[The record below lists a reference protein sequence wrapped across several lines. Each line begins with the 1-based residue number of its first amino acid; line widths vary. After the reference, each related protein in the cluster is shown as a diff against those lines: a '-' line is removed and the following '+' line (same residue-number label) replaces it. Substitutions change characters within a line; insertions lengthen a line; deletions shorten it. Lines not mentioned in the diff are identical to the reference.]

1 MEQVPYIMAFCG
13 GLLAFFSPCVLPLLP
28 AYLSMVSGLSLE
40 EMTKARHDKWHV
52 RKVLLTNSCFFAL
65 GFTFVFVL
73 LGASATFVGQFL
85 LSHLHIINKIAGALI
100 VILGLHITG
109 LLKIKYL
116 YYEKR
121 IHVDKKPVGIIW
133 SFVAGMAF
141 AFGWTPCI
149 GPILA
154 GILALAAKQETVNQG
169 IVLLTLFSL
178 GMAIPFVAT
187 ALLFD
192 LFRKVPLTGGIM
204 RKFEI
209 VTGTFLIFIG
219 VLIFT
224 NNFQALASGFTS
236 MLSGIFE

>member
-1 MEQVPYIMAFCG
+1 MEQVPYIAAFFG

-28 AYLSMVSGLSLE
+28 AYLSMVSGLSLD
-40 EMTKARHDKWHV
+40 EMTKARHDKWRV
-52 RKVLLTNSCFFAL
+52 RKLLLMNSCFFSA

-73 LGASATFVGQFL
+73 LGASATFLGQFL
-85 LSHLHIINKIAGALI
+85 LSHLHIISKIAGALI
-100 VILGLHITG
+100 IVLGLHITG
-109 LLKIKYL
+109 ILKIKYL

-121 IHVDKKPVGIIW
+121 IHLKKKPVGVIW
-133 SFVAGMAF
+133 SFLAGMAF

-154 GILALAAKQETVNQG
+154 GILALAAKQETVAQG
-169 IVLLTLFSL
+169 IVLLTVFSM
-178 GMAIPFVAT
+178 GMALPFIGT

-219 VLIFT
+219 ILMFT

-236 MLSGIFE
+236 MFSGMFE

>member
-28 AYLSMVSGLSLE
+28 AYLSMVSGLSLDQ
-40 EMTKARHDKWHV
+40 MSRARHDKWRV
-52 RKVLLTNSCFFAL
+52 RKVLLTNSGFFSA

-73 LGASATFVGQFL
+73 LGASATYVGQFL
-85 LSHLHIINKIAGALI
+85 LSHLHIISKIAGALI
-100 VILGLHITG
+100 IVLGLHITG
-109 LLKIKYL
+109 IFKIKYL

-121 IHVDKKPVGIIW
+121 IHLAKKPVGIIW
-133 SFVAGMAF
+133 SFLAGMAF

-154 GILALAAKQETVNQG
+154 GILALAAKQETVAQG
-169 IVLLTLFSL
+169 VVLLTLFSL
-178 GMAIPFVAT
+178 GMAIPFIIT

-209 VTGTFLIFIG
+209 VTGAFLIFIG
-219 VLIFT
+219 ILIFT
-224 NNFQALASGFTS
+224 NNFQVLAASFTS
-236 MLSGIFE
+236 MLGGILE